1 MGAFLA
7 EVLQVGASLAEVSA
21 GLEEVL
27 EMGTG
32 TGPKE
37 LLEADAG
44 LEKVLGWALV

>member
-32 TGPKE
+32 L